1 MYMAERYLDNVLI
14 DEAELIFYFFM
25 LIRHAN

>member
-1 MYMAERYLDNVLI
+1 MYMAERYLGSVLI
-14 DEAELIFYFFM
+14 DEAELIFYFLI